1 MNDIKARL
9 IATSVDDLGI
19 VRLEF
24 ETTSQLVSGL
34 VTKGNDLFLL
44 RKIEEVPET
53 EESDDERILSGIIGI
68 IDHGQSYG
76 VSKAEMLEYLNGL
89 QKKSKLIPGF
99 YFVDPNGKRYFSRQF
114 RCGELVL
121 KVKSE

>member
-9 IATSVDDLGI
+9 ISTTVDDLGI

-24 ETTSQLVSGL
+24 ETTSQLVNGL
-34 VTKGNDLFLL
+34 VTKGNDLFML
-44 RKIEEVPET
+44 RKIEEGHEDT
-53 EESDDERILSGIIGI
+53 CDDDDRILKGIIGI

-76 VSKAEMLEYLNGL
+76 VSKADMLAYLDRHR
-89 QKKSKLIPGF
+89 KKTELIPGF
-99 YFVDPNGKRYFSRQF
+99 YFVGPDGKRYFSREF

>member
-9 IATSVDDLGI
+9 ISTSVDDLGI

-24 ETTSQLVSGL
+24 ETTSQLASGL
-34 VTKGNDLFLL
+34 VTQGNDMFLL
-44 RKIEEVPET
+44 RKFEGASKDT
-53 EESDDERILSGIIGI
+53 GSDEERILKGIIGV

-76 VSKAEMLEYLNGL
+76 VSKADMIDYLNRL
-89 QKKSKLIPGF
+89 QKKSELPPGF
-99 YFVDPNGKRYFSRQF
+99 YFVGPDGRRYFSRQF
-114 RCGELVL
+114 RYGELVL